1 MHNSSYS
8 LVSLVISLLLIS
20 RLIIVE
26 GLVPVIHSITLENKT
41 GIPKEYEDLPLIA
54 KCCSTNQILIR
65 NKDQSPKCVPSNYYS
80 ALVFSPL
87 FCKFNSSGTWSLG
100 EEEDRFVALIGYPCR
115 YESFDLNTENDT
127 YYLLRNGSIYF
138 PLYEPSML
146 MPGINYCMD
155 ITSTL
160 DLVTVVCSSIDD
172 KILITGTWIIY
183 YACGLII
190 SVSFLIL
197 TIIAYSITPK
207 LRNVYG
213 KILHRYC
220 GCLALAFLILA
231 ITQLGGVHWTSDTC
245 TAIAFVVQFSFV
257 ACYFWL
263 NVMCIETWLLI
274 RNHVHRDT
282 YQRIKPNLLF
292 FYYSIWVWG
301 SVGILILLSLLM
313 DLNPTIPTIYIK
325 PNFVSENDNC
335 WFKPDTNTMPFF
347 FVPVGFLLLIN
358 FIFFILTGIMIKRYQ
373 KDLALRRL
381 ARNQDSVRQDQGLFY
396 NLRKTFM
403 VCVILFFFMTLTWAL
418 ELISWWTDIYFFDW
432 LTLDL
437 VNALHGVFIFILFVL
452 RKPIRGLIWLR
463 IQKFRNFDNVQLQT
477 SVPNV
482 NLLRVTN

>member
-8 LVSLVISLLLIS
+8 LVPLVISLLLIS

-65 NKDQSPKCVPSNYYS
+65 NKDQSLKCVSSNYYS

-160 DLVTVVCSSIDD
+160 NLVTVVCSSIDD

-245 TAIAFVVQFSFV
+245 TAI
-257 ACYFWL
+257 
-263 NVMCIETWLLI
+263 
-274 RNHVHRDT
+274 
-282 YQRIKPNLLF
+282 
-292 FYYSIWVWG
+292 
-301 SVGILILLSLLM
+301 GILILLSLLM
-313 DLNPTIPTIYIK
+313 DLNPTIPTIYVK
-325 PNFVSENDNC
+325 PNFLSENDNC
-335 WFKPDTNTMPFF
+335 WFKPDTNTMPFI

-358 FIFFILTGIMIKRYQ
+358 FIFFILTGITIKRYQ

-396 NLRKTFM
+396 SLRKTFM

-463 IQKFRNFDNVQLQT
+463 IQKFRNFDNVQSQT